1 MKHAR
6 KTSSQ
11 RRRAWIA
18 FGSTAL
24 LAVAATAQVVGLDNT
39 SYRDQLEACRSGTTY
54 QQREDCVREVRAAQA
69 ARQHGQLRDGSDHT
83 ANALARCEVYRAQED
98 VQACRARVMGQGDVS
113 GSVAGGGLLRQYEYT
128 VPAEPAPSAGGG
140 VGEST
145 MGAGTP
151 LPPMN
156 PPAPESRLNPQHPAA
171 HMLPAPRPAEPPAP
185 ASIPGPVFPMYQK

>member
-6 KTSSQ
+6 RTSSQ

-39 SYRDQLEACRSGTTY
+39 TYRDQLEACRGGSTY

-69 ARQHGQLRDGSDHT
+69 ARQQGQLRDGSDHT
-83 ANALARCEVYRAQED
+83 ANALARCEVYREQED

-128 VPAEPAPSAGGG
+128 VPAEPRAGAAPA
-140 VGEST
+140 EST

-151 LPPMN
+151 LPPLS

-171 HMLPAPRPAEPPAP
+171 RMAPAPQRVEPSSP